1 MNVSTVI
8 TINFEQYT
16 MNYEIKNEPK
26 TNPILKANYKQMTTR
41 SLTKLLS
48 EPLLFLL
55 PPGKSD
61 SISLRSNLTAT
72 KYVANKTGQRNRLA
86 LSRLMFILAGTM
98 FTKIL
103 SFYTKYFAVWVI
115 LFGILAYFLPAPF
128 VVLKPY
134 NEWFFALTMFGIGAV
149 LEIDDFKRIAQKPLI
164 VLIGSCAQFTIMPL
178 GAFFLSKL
186 FAFPPE
192 IAVGLILTG
201 SAPGAMASNV
211 MSYIAKAD
219 TAYSVSLTTVST
231 LLCPLLTPG
240 LTLLLAGS
248 LLEVKFFKMVLF
260 VTMTVVVP
268 LLFGFGVRH
277 YFRDRIKK
285 IVSIFPAISV
295 TFIIFICSLVI
306 ALNKGRLIMITAPIL
321 AAGVILNIYGMLT
334 GYGVGSLF
342 KMDYRRRRTLSIE
355 IGMQNAGLGV
365 IVALEQFNEITAI
378 PAAIF
383 VFICIITASIMAEIW
398 QKRKVV
404 E

>member
-1 MNVSTVI
+1 
-8 TINFEQYT
+8 
-16 MNYEIKNEPK
+16 
-26 TNPILKANYKQMTTR
+26 
-41 SLTKLLS
+41 
-48 EPLLFLL
+48 
-55 PPGKSD
+55 
-61 SISLRSNLTAT
+61 
-72 KYVANKTGQRNRLA
+72 
-86 LSRLMFILAGTM
+86 MFILSGTM

-128 VVLKPY
+128 VALKPY
-134 NEWFFALTMFGIGAV
+134 NEWFFALTMFGIGSV
-149 LEIDDFKRIAQKPLI
+149 LEIDDFRRIAQKPLI

-186 FAFPPE
+186 FALPPV

-240 LTLLLAGS
+240 LTYLLTRSVLRVDFLA
-248 LLEVKFFKMVLF
+248 MVLS
-260 VTMTVVVP
+260 VLQMVIIP
-268 LLFGFGVRH
+268 LLVGFGVRH
-277 YFRDRIKK
+277 YFRGKIEK
-285 IVSIFPAISV
+285 IVAIFPAISV

-306 ALNKGRLIMITAPIL
+306 ALNKGRLIMITGPIL

-342 KMDYRRRRTLSIE
+342 KMAYRRRRTLSIE
-355 IGMQNAGLGV
+355 IGMQNAGLGTV
-365 IVALEQFNEITAI
+365 LALKHFNERTAI

-398 QKRKVV
+398 QKRKIT